1 MSGPSD
7 SASGGG
13 IVCTVCR
20 AALPSDATFC
30 LMCGTRQTLRP
41 PAPAPVR
48 VNLGREATMLGLAP
62 NAKAAAA
69 APSQGP
75 RDTLIDASPGPS
87 PSPGAD
93 PKRVASQHRT
103 MLGMDSTAAPAE
115 GPTNR
120 LRSAQ
125 PPAAAP
131 APSRPADLRPASGR
145 TAQGVMMPPP
155 AGFSGPHEPTMPP
168 PRRREPPL
176 LGEPAMSSVSPPR
189 RAPSPARSAIDNG
202 EDLVVPGL
210 ARPRPRGPSLYLAAG
225 LAVLGI
231 GGLTAG
237 LLLRARQAA
246 APLNA
251 FVSATDGEYVTLT
264 VAVPEARGGRIRAG
278 NDVVNIDAAGR
289 ASLRAQVGAVGELH
303 LPVTLTYGSVTEAR
317 DLRYFIAWRVAPQF
331 NELGASP
338 PRLLLEFHVPPD
350 ATLEVSR
357 HPVRVVNGVG
367 IASIDASAPLAV
379 TDLDGARRYT
389 FPVRVTRGGAQTE
402 GEYALR
408 VRRTPLRVEEPGRI
422 TATNASLLTVRGTA
436 PQATRVT
443 VGTVAARVQGDQF
456 SADVAL
462 VPGPNT
468 VDVIAY
474 APGGVPARQSLT
486 IYQNVTPDAY
496 LSASAGEHG
505 AALLAAP
512 REGARLRVRGRVLR
526 ALEAGPDGPTFQL
539 LVSDRACPAAQC
551 VAWVDPPRRTVVRE
565 GQEVEVVGE
574 IQRARGYVAT
584 DGSRRSAPVIQALFL
599 Q

>member
-1 MSGPSD
+1 M
-7 SASGGG
+7 
-13 IVCTVCR
+13 CNVCR

-41 PAPAPVR
+41 AAPVR

-62 NAKAAAA
+62 NAAAATPA
-69 APSQGP
+69 APSSTP
-75 RDTLIDASPGPS
+75 RDTLLDASPGPS
-87 PSPGAD
+87 PAGE

-120 LRSAQ
+120 YRAPQTPSSSAAS
-125 PPAAAP
+125 PRAP
-131 APSRPADLRPASGR
+131 ELRPASGR
-145 TAQGVMMPPP
+145 TAQGLMMPPG
-155 AGFSGPHEPTMPP
+155 GFAGPHEPTMPP
-168 PRRREPPL
+168 PRRRDPPL
-176 LGEPAMSSVSPPR
+176 LGAPAMSSVQPPR
-189 RAPSPARSAIDNG
+189 RPAVASARSAVDSG

-210 ARPRPRGPSLYLAAG
+210 SRPRPRGPWLYLAAG

-237 LLLRARQAA
+237 LLLRARQSA

-251 FVSATDGEYVTLT
+251 LVSATDGEHVTLT
-264 VAVPEARGGRIRAG
+264 VAVPEAAGGRIRAG

-289 ASLRAQVGAVGELH
+289 ASLRVRVDAVGELR
-303 LPVTLTYGSVTEAR
+303 LPVTVTHGSVTEAR

-379 TDLDGARRYT
+379 TDLEGARRYT
-389 FPVRVTRGGAQTE
+389 FPVRVSRGGAHTE

-422 TATNASLLTVRGTA
+422 TATNASLITVRGTA

-443 VGTVAARVQGDQF
+443 VGAVAARVQGDQF

-486 IYQNVTPDAY
+486 IYQNVSPDAY
-496 LSASAGEHG
+496 LSASPG
-505 AALLAAP
+505 AHDASLLASP

-526 ALEAGPDGPTFQL
+526 ALEAGPDGPTFQI
-539 LVSDRACPAAQC
+539 LVSDRACPASQC
-551 VAWVDPPRRTVVRE
+551 VAWVDPPRRITVRE
-565 GQEVEVVGE
+565 GQDVEVTGE
-574 IQRARGYVAT
+574 LLRARGYVAT

>member
-1 MSGPSD
+1 M
-7 SASGGG
+7 
-13 IVCTVCR
+13 CTVCR

-41 PAPAPVR
+41 AAPVR

-62 NAKAAAA
+62 NAAAAA
-69 APSQGP
+69 TAPTPGP
-75 RDTLIDASPGPS
+75 RDTLIDASPGPGQS
-87 PSPGAD
+87 GD

-103 MLGMDSTAAPAE
+103 MLGMDSTAAPVE

-120 LRSAQ
+120 HRSAQ
-125 PPAAAP
+125 PPQAAP
-131 APSRPADLRPASGR
+131 PPARTPELRPNSGR
-145 TAQGVMMPPP
+145 TAQGLMTAPPG
-155 AGFSGPHEPTMPP
+155 GFAGPHEPTMPP
-168 PRRREPPL
+168 PRRRDPPL
-176 LGEPAMSSVSPPR
+176 LGAPAVQSASPPR
-189 RAPSPARSAIDNG
+189 RAPARSAIDSG

-210 ARPRPRGPSLYLAAG
+210 SRPRTRGPSLYLAAG

-237 LLLRARQAA
+237 LLLRARQSAP
-246 APLNA
+246 PLNA
-251 FVSATDGEYVTLT
+251 FVSATDGEHVTLT

-289 ASLRAQVGAVGELH
+289 ASLRVQVGAVGELR
-303 LPVTLTYGSVTEAR
+303 LPVTLTYGSVSEAR
-317 DLRYFIAWRVAPQF
+317 DLRYFIAWRVSPQF

-367 IASIDASAPLAV
+367 IASIDASAPLSV

-422 TATNASLLTVRGTA
+422 TATNASLLTVRGVA

-496 LSASAGEHG
+496 LTASPGDHG
-505 AALLAAP
+505 AAQLAAP
-512 REGARLRVRGRVLR
+512 RDGARLRVRGRVLR

-539 LVSDRACPAAQC
+539 LVSDRACPASQC
-551 VAWVDPPRRTVVRE
+551 IAWVDPPRRTTVRE
-565 GQEVEVVGE
+565 GQEVEVTGE
-574 IQRARGYVAT
+574 LQRARGYVAA

>member
-13 IVCTVCR
+13 IVCNVCR

-41 PAPAPVR
+41 AAPVR

-62 NAKAAAA
+62 NATAATAA
-69 APSQGP
+69 APQGP
-75 RDTLIDASPGPS
+75 RDTLIDASPGPGQS
-87 PSPGAD
+87 VD
-93 PKRVASQHRT
+93 PKKVASQHRT
-103 MLGMDSTAAPAE
+103 MLGMDSTAAPVD

-120 LRSAQ
+120 YRS
-125 PPAAAP
+125 PPPPQAAP
-131 APSRPADLRPASGR
+131 PRTPELRPASGR
-145 TAQGVMMPPP
+145 TAQGLMTPP
-155 AGFSGPHEPTMPP
+155 AHGFAGPHEPTMPP
-168 PRRREPPL
+168 PRRRDPPL
-176 LGEPAMSSVSPPR
+176 LGAPAVPSVAPPR
-189 RAPSPARSAIDNG
+189 RSTPPPARSAVDSG

-210 ARPRPRGPSLYLAAG
+210 SRPRATGPSLYLAAG

-237 LLLRARQAA
+237 LLLRARQSAP
-246 APLNA
+246 PLNA
-251 FVSATDGEYVTLT
+251 LVSATDGETVTLT
-264 VAVPEARGGRIRAG
+264 VAVPEAAGGRIRAG
-278 NDVVNIDAAGR
+278 NDVVPIDAAGR
-289 ASLRAQVGAVGELH
+289 ASLRVQVNAVGEIR
-303 LPVTLTYGSVTEAR
+303 LPVTLINGAVSESR
-317 DLRYFIAWRVAPQF
+317 DLRYFIAWRVTPQF

-379 TDLDGARRYT
+379 TDLEGARRYT
-389 FPVRVTRGGAQTE
+389 FPVRVTRGGAHTE

-408 VRRTPLRVEEPGRI
+408 VRRTPLRVEDPGRI

-436 PQATRVT
+436 PQATRVM
-443 VGTVAARVQGDQF
+443 VGTVAARVEGDRY

-468 VDVIAY
+468 VDVVAY

-496 LSASAGEHG
+496 LAASPGDHG
-505 AALLAAP
+505 ASLLAAP

-539 LVSDRACPAAQC
+539 LVSDRACPASQC
-551 VAWVDPPRRTVVRE
+551 IAWVDPPRRTTVRE
-565 GQEVEVVGE
+565 GQDVEVTGE
-574 IQRARGYVAT
+574 LQRARGYVAT